1 MLFNLE
7 GQVALVA
14 GGAKGIGSGIVEA
27 LAAQGAKVIVGD
39 IAEEDGR
46 KVAEKFNGE
55 FKYLDVTDGELV
67 QKVVNEIIEDYG
79 KIDILAHN
87 TGVYP
92 NKKLE
97 DITSEDW
104 DNIFE
109 LNVKGMFN
117 VVKPVIA
124 SMKKAE
130 FGRVILTSSV
140 TGDITGY
147 VGGTHY
153 GATKAAILGFMR
165 NAAVEYAK
173 HGVTVNAIQPG
184 LIGTESLF
192 NDLGNLAGGTDYIP
206 IPRLGEPMDIGAA
219 AAFFA
224 SKETGYITGQTIV
237 VDGGQ
242 VLPETPD
249 AMDE

>member
-46 KVAEKFNGE
+46 KVAEEFNGE

-67 QKVVNEIIEDYG
+67 QKVVDEIIEDYG

-97 DITSEDW
+97 DITSERSEEHTS
-104 DNIFE
+104 E
-109 LNVKGMFN
+109 LQSRF
-117 VVKPVIA
+117 
-124 SMKKAE
+124 
-130 FGRVILTSSV
+130 
-140 TGDITGY
+140 
-147 VGGTHY
+147 
-153 GATKAAILGFMR
+153 
-165 NAAVEYAK
+165 
-173 HGVTVNAIQPG
+173 
-184 LIGTESLF
+184 
-192 NDLGNLAGGTDYIP
+192 
-206 IPRLGEPMDIGAA
+206 
-219 AAFFA
+219 
-224 SKETGYITGQTIV
+224 
-237 VDGGQ
+237 
-242 VLPETPD
+242 
-249 AMDE
+249 

>member
-1 MLFNLE
+1 MLFDLE
-7 GQVALVA
+7 GQVAFVA
-14 GGAKGIGSGIVEA
+14 GGAKGIGAGIVEA
-27 LAAQGAKVIVGD
+27 LATQGAKVIVGD
-39 IAEEDGR
+39 IDEDEG
-46 KVAEKFNGE
+46 KKIADQYDGE
-55 FKYLDVTDGELV
+55 FKYLDVTDAELV
-67 QKVVNEIIEDYG
+67 VKVIDEVIEKYK

-87 TGVYP
+87 TDVYP

-97 DITSEDW
+97 DITGDDW
-104 DNIFE
+104 DSIFN

-117 VVKPVIA
+117 VVKPVLA
-124 SMKKAE
+124 KMKKAE
-130 FGRVILTSSV
+130 YGRVIITSSV

-153 GATKAAILGFMR
+153 GATKAANLGFMR

-184 LIGTESLF
+184 LIGTDSLF
-192 NDLGNLAGGTDYIP
+192 KDLGNLAGGTDYIP

-219 AAFFA
+219 AAFLA
-224 SKETGYITGQTIV
+224 SKETGYITGQAIV

-242 VLPETPD
+242 ILPETPD